1 MTVSY
6 ETSFLKKKSH
16 FMSVALQSQQTSL
29 LLHLC
34 LVDHKIITFLE
45 IYACILES
53 DLQYLHIWRKCQ

>member
-1 MTVSY
+1 
-6 ETSFLKKKSH
+6 
-16 FMSVALQSQQTSL
+16 MSVALQSQQTRL
-29 LLHLC
+29 PLHLC